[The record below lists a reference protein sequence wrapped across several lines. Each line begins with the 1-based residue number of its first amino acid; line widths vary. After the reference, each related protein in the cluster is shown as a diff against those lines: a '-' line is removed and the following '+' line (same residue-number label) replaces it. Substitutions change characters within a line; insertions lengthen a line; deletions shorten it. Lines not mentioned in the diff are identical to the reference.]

1 MPSRRGCP
9 GPNELVEAGG
19 VGLYQGIDTGQVIDS
34 AMQRIREIRKIRHSG
49 LRRTY
54 FALQSD
60 SDRLHHKSTVNPYR
74 RIGASLP
81 EGRNVG
87 SWAMA
92 QPTLPPDKTFR
103 MVVKLVST
111 DGIDLPFKGFGL
123 VPEERLNLLERV
135 SAAARDVGDVARDV
149 NRTLLLPQMLKNL
162 GDRVSELE
170 KIWDI
175 PRTAPA

>member
-1 MPSRRGCP
+1 
-9 GPNELVEAGG
+9 
-19 VGLYQGIDTGQVIDS
+19 
-34 AMQRIREIRKIRHSG
+34 
-49 LRRTY
+49 
-54 FALQSD
+54 
-60 SDRLHHKSTVNPYR
+60 
-74 RIGASLP
+74 
-81 EGRNVG
+81 
-87 SWAMA
+87 MA